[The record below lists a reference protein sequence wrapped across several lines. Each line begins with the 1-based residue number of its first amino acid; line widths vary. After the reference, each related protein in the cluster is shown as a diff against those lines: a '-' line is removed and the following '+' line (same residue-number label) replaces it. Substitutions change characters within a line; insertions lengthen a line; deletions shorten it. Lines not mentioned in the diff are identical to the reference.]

1 MRQLELTERILR
13 LRGVPTLRTLP
24 ASDVAQLARSMRTVT
39 FRRGEVLLR
48 EDEPPRSFFLLTTG
62 TVTLRR
68 KGKRFGTVRGPG
80 GVGFVAF
87 LARHAGG
94 TSAVAESF
102 VEALEVQ
109 AEAMEEVFEDHF
121 PVLLGHIRW
130 IAERMIAENKVT
142 QPPPYVP
149 PAVSFESMIGES
161 ELGIVE
167 RIFLLRRMRAFTEAN
182 VNSLATL
189 ARKMVELRLPAGTVL
204 WRENDV
210 AEHSYFVVK
219 GRLSLRWGDGNFVQ
233 QLGPGYIVGGA
244 ESLVGL
250 PRWNELVSDDPVI
263 LLRGTREG
271 LIDLFEDDYELAL
284 KFMAMLATLLVTMW
298 DRKAEEGIASVGSV
312 QSEPPPPPVAVS
324 PALPDV
330 PERPVPPPSP

>member
-1 MRQLELTERILR
+1 VRQLELTERILR
-13 LRGVPTLRTLP
+13 LRGVPTLRALP
-24 ASDVAQLARSMRTVT
+24 ASDAAQLAQSMRTVT
-39 FRRGEVLLR
+39 FKRGDILLR
-48 EDEPPRSFFLLTTG
+48 EDEPPRSFYLLTTG

-102 VEALEVQ
+102 VEALEV
-109 AEAMEEVFEDHF
+109 EADAIDEVFEDHF
-121 PVLLGHIRW
+121 PVLLGTIRW
-130 IAERMIAENKVT
+130 IAERLIAENKVT

-149 PAVSFESMIGES
+149 PVVSFDSMIGEG

-189 ARKMVELRLPAGTVL
+189 ARKMVELRLPAGEVL

-210 AEHSYFVVK
+210 SEHSYF
-219 GRLSLRWGDGNFVQ
+219 
-233 QLGPGYIVGGA
+233 IVSGA
-244 ESLVGL
+244 ESLVGI
-250 PRWNELVSDDPVI
+250 PRWNELVTDEPMI
-263 LLRGTREG
+263 ALRGTREG
-271 LIDLFEDDYELAL
+271 LIDLFEDDHELAL
-284 KFMAMLATLLVTMW
+284 KFLSMLATVLVTLW
-298 DRKAEEGIASVGSV
+298 DKKAEEGIASVGTPQSV
-312 QSEPPPPPVAVS
+312 PPPPVAVS
-324 PALPDV
+324 PALPEA
-330 PERPVPPPSP
+330 PAQPAPPSSP